1 MINPEGQWQGKTVM
15 KMKAA
20 DEPDRKVNPFTFRH
34 THYLYSCTFFFI
46 LVLFVWSPDVALQ
59 CSQV

>member
-20 DEPDRKVNPFTFRH
+20 DKPDRKVNPFTFRH
-34 THYLYSCTFFFI
+34 THYLYSCTFF
-46 LVLFVWSPDVALQ
+46 LF
-59 CSQV
+59 